1 MESKAGRFLEMAAL
15 GIDLP
20 AFAVSFAEQLVR
32 GFVVCDLEVLGI
44 PIEKFSGSVGEVAE
58 KVVLDEG
65 AGVVEIAERFS
76 AIAAGL
82 EPFVVVSGR
91 RGNRLRRRFE
101 VLEFGRGAEDIF
113 SVVGDE
119 DSFFADEGHADAPF
133 VDDGVVTDEGLE
145 DGVATLHT
153 FGTVVPVHFEV
164 VGMLPN
170 DLLPWG
176 GGDGIGVRAM

>member
-1 MESKAGRFLEMAAL
+1 M
-15 GIDLP
+15 
-20 AFAVSFAEQLVR
+20 
-32 GFVVCDLEVLGI
+32 
-44 PIEKFSGSVGEVAE
+44 GEVSE

-65 AGVVEIAERFS
+65 AGVVEITERFG

-82 EPFVVVSGR
+82 EPFVVVSGG
-91 RGNRLRRRFE
+91 RGNSLGRSLV

-113 SVVGDE
+113 SIVGDE
-119 DSFFADEGHADAPF
+119 DSLFADEGDADTPF

-145 DGVATLHT
+145 DRVATLHA
-153 FGTVVPVHFEV
+153 FGTVIPVHFEV

-176 GGDGIGVRAM
+176 GGDRIGVRAM